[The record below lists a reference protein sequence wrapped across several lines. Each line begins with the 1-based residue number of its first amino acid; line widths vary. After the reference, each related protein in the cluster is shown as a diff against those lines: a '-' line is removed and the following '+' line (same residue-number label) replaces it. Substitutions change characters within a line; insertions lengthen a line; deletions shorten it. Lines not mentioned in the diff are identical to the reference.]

1 MYIDDALVL
10 KLENLAKLRLS
21 EEERMTIRQELTSI
35 IGMFAKI
42 SEVNTKGVKPLIH
55 MSSGF
60 NALREDSGA
69 VSIDFEAIR
78 VIAPALLERY
88 FAVPKVI
95 E

>member
-35 IGMFAKI
+35 IGIFAKI
-42 SEVNTKGVKPLIH
+42 SEVNTEGVKPLIH
-55 MSSGF
+55 MSSSF

-78 VIAPALLERY
+78 VNAPALLERY
-88 FAVPKVI
+88 FTVPKVI